1 MKNFFKKVIIVALV
15 ATNATLVF
23 GQEMFLDSILSKI
36 KSDSKFES
44 YENAQIVL
52 DSLKNSASYTKQSL
66 ILKID
71 LAQVELFRI
80 QNKNEEA
87 IKILLNGLQ
96 KSEIENYF
104 GYASDYSFELGRY
117 FSRAKNE
124 PKTIE
129 YYRKSLKFAIKD
141 NDSLRLSYSYLANGS
156 IHLKDYQKYNQGYLK
171 MDSVQMYKSRDS
183 ALFYHLRTLK
193 FFPKLERNRTYF
205 GVANRNLM
213 ILYYYNN
220 EFERAKKYGEPTLIY
235 FRKKRDTINLS
246 STLNVMGA
254 VSLGLLDYE
263 QSEAYYKQS
272 LEFVKNKRDLESN
285 GARESVYQ
293 NLSHIYSL
301 QKNFEKAYEYRRRAH
316 FLTDS
321 IYNQSDNTEV
331 SEFEVKFNLSETE
344 KIAEQEKSRRQR
356 TELWLYIISIISV
369 LVLLLLFTVFRSRR
383 LKREK
388 QLLVLEQETLVKERA
403 LEKIQN
409 EAQIKILNATIDG
422 KETERRHIAEI
433 LHNSVSAL
441 LSSAGLHLQAAKMT
455 LKEQAPEEIAK
466 TQDIVSEAGEKIRD
480 LSHTLISSVLLKF
493 GLAFAMDD
501 LCEKYSNSKI
511 TFKAESNNIKRF
523 ESEFEIKMHSIIE
536 ELINNILKHSNASY
550 ANILLKQYDGKLEVR
565 IFDNGTGF
573 DVAQMKKKKKVGLG
587 LTQIEARIKM
597 MNGVFDIKS
606 SEETGTR
613 IYINVPVPVKKA

>member
-1 MKNFFKKVIIVALV
+1 MKNFFKKVFAVALIFI
-15 ATNATLVF
+15 NATLVF
-23 GQEMFLDSILSKI
+23 GQDSFSLDKVFSKVDRVIMADNYDLAEFL
-36 KSDSKFES
+36 
-44 YENAQIVL
+44 L
-52 DSLKNSASYTKQSL
+52 DSLTNTPEYKGNIK
-66 ILKID
+66 LKID
-71 LAQVELFRI
+71 LERARLDAV
-80 QNKNEEA
+80 QNKTKEA
-87 IKILLNGLQ
+87 LSILLDGLTIAQ
-96 KSEIENYF
+96 QNAYNPYIIPFSYEIASGFSLIENYDNAF
-104 GYASDYSFELGRY
+104 KYFRITLEYAE
-117 FSRAKNE
+117 
-124 PKTIE
+124 IQ
-129 YYRKSLKFAIKD
+129 
-141 NDSLRLSYSYLANGS
+141 NDSLGKSMGYIGLGGQHFRLYREKKLDS
-156 IHLKDYQKYNQGYLK
+156 IHE
-171 MDSVQMYKSRDS
+171 DS
-183 ALFYHLRTLK
+183 L
-193 FFPKLERNRTYF
+193 N
-205 GVANRNLM
+205 
-213 ILYYYNN
+213 YYYNN
-220 EFERAKKYGEPTLIY
+220 TIKLFPKKYTDKTILRQVYTNLMSYCYYSKEFDKADIYGNKSLLLLKNLEDSIKAQNTFNTLGAINIGKKDY
-235 FRKKRDTINLS
+235 KKAIEYYSISYNLVKDRKDIVSATA
-246 STLNVMGA
+246 MGR
-254 VSLGLLDYE
+254 SFGNISD
-263 QSEAYYKQS
+263 AY
-272 LEFVKNKRDLESN
+272 
-285 GARESVYQ
+285 ARMDSF
-293 NLSHIYSL
+293 
-301 QKNFEKAYEYRRRAH
+301 KKAYEYRLLSIGIKDSLAEV
-316 FLTDS
+316 TDKRGYALVAGQ
-321 IYNQSDNTEV
+321 YNY
-331 SEFEVKFNLSETE
+331 TE
-344 KIAEQEKSRRQR
+344 KERLAIEEKNRRQR
-356 TELWLYIISIISV
+356 TELWLYIISISSV
-369 LVLLLLFTVFRSRR
+369 LVLSLLFMVYRSRR

-388 QLLVLEQETLVKERA
+388 QLLVLEQETLVKESA

-441 LSSAGLHLQAAKMT
+441 LSSAGLHLQAAKLT